1 MRIFEPVPPR
11 LLAPN
16 AITALGMVLGF
27 TSLWCSANDQLG
39 DAAWLIAL
47 AALADKLDGTVARL
61 LRATSEFGVQFDSF
75 SDFCTFGLCPAAL
88 VYRAVTLHGGAAW
101 TGGTM
106 AIALTVIC
114 CLSAI
119 AAAVRLARF
128 NVTTAD
134 HPTMFQGLPTTVSG
148 SFMGLLFLCLA
159 ELNAAG
165 PATHDLLPWLLA
177 ALGALMVSNL
187 PLPKLALPTGR
198 WARAFFIVNIALV
211 YVLVPLRV
219 PWSATYGL
227 VLATCYMLVGFGVG
241 LRASSEANTQ
251 TTQAV
256 R

>member
-16 AITALGMVLGF
+16 AITAAGMTLGF
-27 TSLWCSANDQLG
+27 ASLWCSANDQLG
-39 DAAWLIAL
+39 VAAWLIAL

-88 VYRAVTLHGGAAW
+88 VYRAVTLHGGGAW
-101 TGGTM
+101 SDGPW
-106 AIALTVIC
+106 AIALVAIC
-114 CLSAI
+114 CLYAI

-148 SFMGLLFLCLA
+148 SVLGLLFLSLG
-159 ELNAAG
+159 ELQVAG

-187 PLPKLALPTGR
+187 PLPKLALPAGR
-198 WARAFFIVNIALV
+198 FARVFFIVNTAGV
-211 YVLVPLRV
+211 YLLVPLRT
-219 PWSATYGL
+219 PWSASYGL
-227 VLATCYMLVGFGVG
+227 ALATGYMLAGFAIG
-241 LRASSEANTQ
+241 LRASSKANPAA
-251 TTQAV
+251 TQAV
-256 R
+256 P